1 MIYYVH
7 VIYKTDLIVL
17 QKKHFIIYKKKFK
30 GLSNLENSFK
40 KLKNHFYYFLKKHM
54 RGNSSKNIFRED
66 ILIKNISNIFLLSF

>member
-1 MIYYVH
+1 MIIKLFFFNFVKNEKEKHVIYYVH

-40 KLKNHFYYFLKKHM
+40 KLKNHFYYFLKKAYE
-54 RGNSSKNIFRED
+54 R
-66 ILIKNISNIFLLSF
+66 